1 MSNKKPYR
9 RLLPSN
15 SSSHIN
21 SYKTQSGQF
30 NYQQTNNNP
39 SSWITPREVL
49 TQSSSRKILL
59 KSSVSN
65 ITKSQLKCSKSKN
78 SGQRSGRN
86 RKRIELLSQPKFR
99 EQNQSRLHSSSSST
113 NSANVGNSK
122 SIIDK
127 QLGKSIISNSSST
140 CNRFRTVT
148 PRLLRLAQPK
158 IYYSPADN
166 FYSHEIEA
174 VEKPEIMKMPSRF
187 EELAV
192 PKKFQYRTNKDPFK
206 VNPKALK
213 ASCSTRIE
221 ELARPKG
228 FSQPFSQLLQDYMD
242 RAFVGS

>member
-1 MSNKKPYR
+1 MV
-9 RLLPSN
+9 
-15 SSSHIN
+15 IFICN
-21 SYKTQSGQF
+21 SYKTRSGQF

-39 SSWITPREVL
+39 SSWIIPGEVL

-65 ITKSQLKCSKSKN
+65 ITKSQIKCSKSKN
-78 SGQRSGRN
+78 SGQRAARN

-99 EQNQSRLHSSSSST
+99 EQNQSHLQSSSSST

-127 QLGKSIISNSSST
+127 QLEKSIISNSSST

-174 VEKPEIMKMPSRF
+174 VEKPEIMRMSSRF
-187 EELAV
+187 EELAA
-192 PKKFQYRTNKDPFK
+192 PKKLQYRTSKDPFK

>member
-15 SSSHIN
+15 ASFPIN
-21 SYKTQSGQF
+21 YKSRSGQF
-30 NYQQTNNNP
+30 NNQQTNNNP
-39 SSWITPREVL
+39 SSWVTPREIL
-49 TQSSSRKILL
+49 TQSSSRKIPL

-65 ITKSQLKCSKSKN
+65 ITKSQVKCSKSKN
-78 SGQRSGRN
+78 SGQRAARN

-99 EQNQSRLHSSSSST
+99 EQNQSRLQSSST

-122 SIIDK
+122 NIIDR
-127 QLGKSIISNSSST
+127 QSGKLIINNFSST
-140 CNRFRTVT
+140 CNRFRAVT

-158 IYYSPADN
+158 IYYSPNDN
-166 FYSHEIEA
+166 FYLHKIEA
-174 VEKPEIMKMPSRF
+174 MEKPGMMRMSSRF
-187 EELAV
+187 EELAT
-192 PKKFQYRTNKDPFK
+192 PKKFQYHTSKDPFK